1 MSAKKQPLANNAPTE
16 VQYPHYI
23 SNNPQGIDLFDGK
36 SQERLAKAIAV
47 HMTETDKNQ
56 EPVFSHLVGLEGKWG
71 SGKSNVIKILEENLE
86 GTYTFFPFDAWGN
99 QEDLQRRS
107 ILELLTKHLI
117 TKGKL
122 SGKTKM
128 RVMKPEGEGK
138 VAEIDCT
145 WDEKLESLLSR
156 KSYTRNITVPAV
168 CDSTKWFVLAL
179 LAVGLVIA
187 YLAVNKT
194 GIWWV
199 DILIAFSPLLVFT
212 MGMLFTGSSWTK
224 MFAMY
229 NTEGRS
235 DTTSYVISE
244 QEPSVREFKEW
255 MAEIS
260 KSLPK
265 DEKLV
270 IVFDNMDRLPS
281 DKVRQFWSL
290 IQTFFADDGYPN
302 IWCIIPYDERHL
314 AEVFAG
320 NEEEKTVIL
329 KGFLGKTFPVVYRVP
344 EPIVTDYK
352 NIFDKLYRNAF
363 GATVGDEDI
372 ETISRCYRHIHPEA
386 NVRDIITFV
395 NNNVLLTKQWGEV
408 ISPISKAV
416 YTLKS
421 DEMLR
426 NPFATT
432 YDQGVAEKKKA
443 NTDEYILSNE
453 FFSDFRKILSGN
465 VDLNSMRSEISAL
478 VYGID
483 PCNADQIVVRRYI
496 RNALSGKVKDV
507 ELNRYLDNPHFML
520 LLSEEV
526 HSMEETDYVNA
537 ASLINKIVADTL
549 SDADKNK
556 LTGIWRF
563 FARKYAN
570 SSTSIKVFTDYEHI
584 VFGHAR
590 PDLAQKCATSFS
602 QRLIDNKE
610 VDGKQLFSQLSK
622 LFDDGFA
629 KALDPQ
635 TVCPTSIIEAKRFA
649 DYVLEAGNDYKR
661 FPVKTDASQL
671 NQIIEKSVDE
681 ESPYLEVLKLLK
693 GDSDYSVAEVGEF
706 AVQQLAHKKV
716 GALTANNLIAIQR
729 VFYDSFQNNLE
740 ANYIT
745 TLWQDAQSEAG
756 RPAYDEIYTLK
767 SIGIYE
773 QLPEDERHV
782 DILMQ
787 KVLFYTSTQKL
798 FTDYL
803 ANTSIHFRRNLLKKM
818 VEEKKHDSA
827 PDCPEFIEHWQEL
840 VYNLGIDRKK
850 LIQFAD
856 DWGYKHISEQ
866 EQSKSYFN
874 LLSDVAWIDTLLEED
889 TPLAQEL
896 LTKCVAELTQ
906 QPIDQFVQA
915 NTFSHHKTSW
925 NSALGRLIGTDYI
938 NSQNLGKLAELST
951 YLLDQV
957 ARHGAFNDPVWSC
970 LLSKVEY
977 SSISSKVNDIRNHIL
992 NGEQGYDM
1000 TPDKYKLLHG
1010 WLEQSGINTDNHC
1023 ADSANQILA
1032 KVVDNIDCQAIIL
1045 SSKEYYAPIITKS
1058 VATASAL
1065 HTKLKKIVEEQ
1076 SETGFAEYIRG
1087 IVHIEEKGKN

>member
-1 MSAKKQPLANNAPTE
+1 MSAKKQSLANNTPTLL
-16 VQYPHYI
+16 QYPRFI
-23 SNNPQGIDLFDGK
+23 SNTPKGIDLFEGK
-36 SQERLAKAIAV
+36 SQERLAKAIAT
-47 HMTETDKNQ
+47 HITETDTNDVS
-56 EPVFSHLVGLEGKWG
+56 VFSRLIGLEGKWG

-86 GTYTFFPFDAWGN
+86 GSYTFFPFDAWGN

-138 VAEIDCT
+138 VDEIDCT

-156 KSYTRNITVPAV
+156 KSYTRDITVPAV
-168 CDSTKWFVLAL
+168 NNSTKWFVLAL
-179 LAVGLVIA
+179 LAMGLVIA

-199 DILIAFSPLLVFT
+199 DILIALSPLIVFT
-212 MGMLFTGSSWTK
+212 LGMLFTGSSWPK

-244 QEPSVREFKEW
+244 QEPSVHEFKEW

-314 AEVFAG
+314 AEVFVG
-320 NEEEKTVIL
+320 NEEEKTVLL

-352 NIFDKLYRNAF
+352 NIFDKLYRDAF

-372 ETISRCYRHIHPEA
+372 ETISRCYRHIHPEP
-386 NVRDIITFV
+386 NVRDIIAFV
-395 NNNVLLTKQWGEV
+395 NNNVLLTKQWGEA
-408 ISPISKAV
+408 ISTIGKAV

-421 DEMLR
+421 EEMLR
-426 NPFATT
+426 NPFATA
-432 YDQGVAEKKKA
+432 YDKGVAEKKKA
-443 NTDEYILSNE
+443 TTDEYILSNE

-478 VYGID
+478 VYGIA
-483 PCNADQIVVRRYI
+483 PGNADQIVVRRYI
-496 RNALSGKVKDV
+496 RNALSGKVKDAK
-507 ELNRYLDNPHFML
+507 LNRYVDNPHFML
-520 LLSEEV
+520 LLSEDV
-526 HSMEETDYVNA
+526 HSMEVTDYVNA
-537 ASLINKIVADTL
+537 ASLIDKIVPDSL
-549 SDADKNK
+549 SDVDKNK

-563 FARKYAN
+563 FARQYAN
-570 SSTSIKVFTDYEHI
+570 SNTSIKEFTDYEHI

-590 PDLAQKCATSFS
+590 PDLAQKCANSFC
-602 QRLIDNKE
+602 QRLIGNKE
-610 VDGKQLFSQLSK
+610 VDGKQLFSQLAK
-622 LFDDGFA
+622 LFDDAFA
-629 KALDPQ
+629 KTLDPQ
-635 TVCPTSIIEAKRFA
+635 AVCPTSIIEAKRFA

-661 FPVKTDASQL
+661 FPVKSDASQL
-671 NQIIEKSVDE
+671 NQIIEKSVDK
-681 ESPYLEVLKLLK
+681 ESPYLEVLRLLK
-693 GDSDYSVAEVGEF
+693 DDSDYSVAEVGGF
-706 AVQQLAHKKV
+706 AVQQLAQKKA

-745 TLWQDAQSEAG
+745 TLWRDAQSEAG

-767 SIGIYE
+767 SIGVYE

-782 DILMQ
+782 EILVQ
-787 KVLFYTSTQKL
+787 KALFYTSTQKL

-818 VEEKKHDSA
+818 VVERKHDST
-827 PDCPEFIEHWQEL
+827 PDYPEFIGHWQDL
-840 VYNLGIDRKK
+840 VNNLGVERKDLVK
-850 LIQFAD
+850 FAD

-866 EQSKSYFN
+866 EKGKKYFT
-874 LLSDVAWIDTLLEED
+874 LLNDAGWIDTLLEEES
-889 TPLAQEL
+889 PLSQEL
-896 LTKCVAELTQ
+896 LNKCAAELIQ
-906 QPIDQFVQA
+906 QPINQFVQA
-915 NTFSHHKTSW
+915 NTFSHPNTPW
-925 NSALGRLIGTDYI
+925 NTALGKLIDTNYI
-938 NSQNLGKLAELST
+938 NAQNLGSLTELAA
-951 YLLDQV
+951 YLLDHV
-957 ARHGAFNDPVWSC
+957 AQQGAFNDKVWSK
-970 LLSKVEY
+970 LLDKVEY
-977 SSISSKVNDIRNHIL
+977 ASISSKINDIRNNIL
-992 NGEQGYDM
+992 NGVQGYTM
-1000 TPDKYKLLHG
+1000 TPDKFKRLHT
-1010 WLEQSGINTDNHC
+1010 WLESSGINADNHC

-1032 KVVDNIDCQAIIL
+1032 KVVDNLDCQTIIL
-1045 SSKEYYAPIITKS
+1045 ERGEYYAPIVSNTIE
-1058 VATASAL
+1058 TASAL
-1065 HTKLKKIVEEQ
+1065 HTKLKKIVAEQ
-1076 SETGFAEYIRG
+1076 PESDFAKFVMGVVAY
-1087 IVHIEEKGKN
+1087 